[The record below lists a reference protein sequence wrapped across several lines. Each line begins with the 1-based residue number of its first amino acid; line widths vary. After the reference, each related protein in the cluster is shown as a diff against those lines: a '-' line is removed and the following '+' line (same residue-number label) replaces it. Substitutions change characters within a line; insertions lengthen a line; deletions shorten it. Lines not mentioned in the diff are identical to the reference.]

1 MKLLRSAIQNSHSET
16 IVFSNLHCLLSIYFN
31 LSDCV
36 CLPFMCLLFILF
48 LSLFVSQMVLLY
60 LRELS
65 DRIKPSRNPET
76 VHCNFVPKQQLFKK
90 THRKGQVITSNWER
104 YVVCFY
110 DRTEVLT
117 EPK

>member
-1 MKLLRSAIQNSHSET
+1 MKLLRSAIQNSHSEA
-16 IVFSNLHCLLSIYFN
+16 IVFSNLHCLLSVYFN
-31 LSDCV
+31 PSDCV

-48 LSLFVSQMVLLY
+48 LSVCFPMVLLY

-90 THRKGQVITSNWER
+90 THRKGQVITSNSER

>member
-1 MKLLRSAIQNSHSET
+1 MPALYTFPLT
-16 IVFSNLHCLLSIYFN
+16 
-31 LSDCV
+31 V
-36 CLPFMCLLFILF
+36 CFP
-48 LSLFVSQMVLLY
+48 MVLLY